1 MKCFNCGEPTFKRG
15 VVPIAVTVGV
25 VEFAGDVPGG
35 KCSSCG
41 ASTVNGEAGARLEL
55 QVAAE
60 LVPRGLR
67 SGAAFRFMRKGLGM
81 KAAEVAEVMNV
92 AAETISR
99 WENGQRELDWPE
111 FMLMGVLVDDK
122 LAGRTTLLARAKALA
137 EPQTDRYVRLRFRPP

>member
-1 MKCFNCGEPTFKRG
+1 
-15 VVPIAVTVGV
+15 
-25 VEFAGDVPGG
+25 
-35 KCSSCG
+35 
-41 ASTVNGEAGARLEL
+41 
-55 QVAAE
+55 
-60 LVPRGLR
+60 
-67 SGAAFRFMRKGLGM
+67 MRKALGM